1 MDLAAF
7 EAAWLAAASAEP
19 AAEPSAELVAPISA
33 AVGLPETADAPTA
46 TAFLRALATLLEQ
59 PGAAQVADQFSFE
72 LFPTVARLLP
82 LVGPDGA
89 ALGARCLALLARLCS
104 AREIAL
110 LAVEVLEPWAA
121 GSSRKGLAATLGAT
135 VPALAIAHGRV
146 AERGGRQA
154 AELSRK
160 LARALPLLLDCLRLL
175 SAHADDLDDA
185 SDDEDGPQDDPGA
198 EKKTAELLQHAGAL
212 TALADFVHS
221 SLPSPPHP
229 TEAAAA
235 APPASDPDQEEE
247 RHLVRYLLARFGLCA
262 LALEGPE
269 AACAGRAKPVRLLL
283 RTLGDHDPLALNFP
297 RRTAISRRWG
307 GCVAGRC
314 GWRAAEL
321 LADFN
326 HSFLQAS
333 GVGPVDD
340 RCEGTLQ
347 PRAMVSHHRLQ
358 TLQTTLVP

>member
-7 EAAWLAAASAEP
+7 EAAWLGAASAEP

-46 TAFLRALATLLEQ
+46 TAFLRVLATLLEQ

-72 LFPTVARLLP
+72 LFPTAARLLP
-82 LVGPDGA
+82 LAGADGA
-89 ALGARCLALLARLCS
+89 ELGARCLASLARLCS

-160 LARALPLLLDCLRLL
+160 LARVLPLLLDCLRLL
-175 SAHADDLDDA
+175 SAHADDV
-185 SDDEDGPQDDPGA
+185 SDDDDDEPQDDQGA

-212 TALADFVHS
+212 SALADFVQS

-235 APPASDPDQEEE
+235 PPPDPDQEEE
-247 RHLVRYLLARFGLCA
+247 RHLVRYLLGRFGLCA
-262 LALEGPE
+262 LALEEPE
-269 AACAGRAKPVRLLL
+269 SACAGRAKPVRLLL
-283 RTLGDHDPLALNFP
+283 RTLGDHHRLHKTSLAALQCHVTDGAGVLQGAAAGA
-297 RRTAISRRWG
+297 RWSCWLTSTTASSRRP
-307 GCVAGRC
+307 ASALLTS
-314 GWRAAEL
+314 AAREPSSL
-321 LADFN
+321 
-326 HSFLQAS
+326 
-333 GVGPVDD
+333 GPW
-340 RCEGTLQ
+340 
-347 PRAMVSHHRLQ
+347 
-358 TLQTTLVP
+358 